1 MKITPRNLV
10 NHELIGLKVKVKRC
24 RNQQLVKFEGL
35 VVDETRNMLAI
46 RSKGKV
52 KFIPK
57 DIAVFHFFLPEGEL
71 VEVDGK
77 VLVGRPEDRLKIK
90 VKYW

>member
-1 MKITPRNLV
+1 MKITPENLV
-10 NHELIGLKVKVKRC
+10 NHELIGLKVKVERC
-24 RNQQLVKFEGL
+24 KNQQLAGFEGL

-46 RSKGKV
+46 KSKGKIKLV
-52 KFIPK
+52 PK
-57 DIAVFHFFLPEGEL
+57 GVSVFRFSLPGGEL

-77 VLVGRPEDRLKIK
+77 VLVGRPEDRLKTK

>member
-35 VVDETRNMLAI
+35 VVDETRNML
-46 RSKGKV
+46 
-52 KFIPK
+52 
-57 DIAVFHFFLPEGEL
+57 
-71 VEVDGK
+71 
-77 VLVGRPEDRLKIK
+77 
-90 VKYW
+90 